1 MPGRGYCAR
10 GGGGGDLCKARHI
23 VHEMKVL
30 KRDIPSAC
38 FIVIPST
45 SGLKLLKIFYSN
57 CWSIFINIYKL
68 RNLSALVQID
78 IVITRSFTGLKT
90 GWGFSFSTLIDTS
103 MQRMILQQNV
113 PLLML
118 IRAGHS

>member
-1 MPGRGYCAR
+1 MFHY
-10 GGGGGDLCKARHI
+10 
-23 VHEMKVL
+23 KVDVL
-30 KRDIPSAC
+30 ELFLPTAKHT
-38 FIVIPST
+38 ST